1 MLVDGWHLDKQISGY
16 MDNSVVSSYDGYGNG
31 DMPVEHVGMIEIAP
45 QDTKIMSQN
54 HPLCSWERK
63 CPTTS

>member
-1 MLVDGWHLDKQISGY
+1 MYSG
-16 MDNSVVSSYDGYGNG
+16 VVSSYGGYDHG

-54 HPLCSWERK
+54 HPLCLWGRK

>member
-1 MLVDGWHLDKQISGY
+1 

-45 QDTKIMSQN
+45 QDTKIIG
-54 HPLCSWERK
+54 SWDHGSK
-63 CPTTS
+63 PPTKFMGT

>member
-1 MLVDGWHLDKQISGY
+1 MYSG
-16 MDNSVVSSYDGYGNG
+16 VVSSYGGYDHG

-54 HPLCSWERK
+54 HPLCLWGRK
-63 CPTTS
+63 CPTTF